1 MKKSILIFILWGVTT
16 VILTGVYLALAMFQA
31 NTRFEIT
38 GWIIY
43 LCVAVLTLATMPII
57 RTQAKAEQ
65 VTWLAVVSKVLI
77 IVYSVWGAVGLL
89 LFVLSRIIP

>member
-31 NTRFEIT
+31 NTQFEIT

-65 VTWLAVVSKVLI
+65 VTWLAVVSKVLM
-77 IVYSVWGAVGLL
+77 IVCCVWGAVGLL
-89 LFVLSRIIP
+89 LFVLSKIIP

>member
-1 MKKSILIFILWGVTT
+1 MKKSILIFILWAVIT
-16 VILTGVYLALAMFQA
+16 VILTGVYLALTMFQTNA
-31 NTRFEIT
+31 RFEIT

-65 VTWLAVVSKVLI
+65 VTWLAVVSKVLMI
-77 IVYSVWGAVGLL
+77 IYSVWGAVGLL
-89 LFVLSRIIP
+89 LFVLSRIIL

>member
-1 MKKSILIFILWGVTT
+1 MKKSILIFILWAVIT
-16 VILTGVYLALAMFQA
+16 VILTVIYLALTMFQTNA
-31 NTRFEIT
+31 QFEIT

-65 VTWLAVVSKVLI
+65 VTWLAVVSKVLTI
-77 IVYSVWGAVGLL
+77 FCSVWAALGLV
-89 LFVLSRIIP
+89 LFILSRIIP